1 MRTYPR
7 TWDQILTTET
17 GLTNCFAIYENIL
30 SEISVTPEQAYDR
43 MWQNFED
50 AITNYTADYILT
62 IFSNNLFT
70 NQKKYTELIEL
81 YQKDLD
87 IFSPVHIEETYTDI
101 RTPDLTSNSESTG
114 SGSSDSKINQSRTS
128 TTTPATQQT
137 TVHSVNPY
145 DDTGMKTENQDVISQ
160 SGSDTTLETYSGQ
173 PDHTQTQTTAES
185 TVTTTGTETI
195 EHELTRSGRD
205 GRYTISEIIEQAEQ
219 SAASLNILDIIINDL
234 ADQIFLQVWN

>member
-1 MRTYPR
+1 M
-7 TWDQILTTET
+7 TEQ
-17 GLTNCFAIYENIL
+17 GLNNCFVIYEEIL
-30 SEISVTPEQAYDR
+30 EEISVTPEQAYNR

-62 IFSNNLFT
+62 IFSNNLIA
-70 NQKKYTELIEL
+70 NQKKYFELIEIF
-81 YQKDLD
+81 KKNLD
-87 IFSPVHIEETYTDI
+87 IFNPIHIEETYTDI

-114 SGSSDSKINQSRTS
+114 TGSSDSKINQSRTS

-219 SAASLNILDIIINDL
+219 SAGSLNILDIIINDL